1 MFFFLR
7 SFNLGGSADID
18 LFPSP
23 TKVGSLELMEGVATM
38 EVRPRWMEGGMMEAK
53 VGGWMVDFFWGL
65 SYTHEDW
72 FFEPQEWRW
81 MEDHVPF

>member
-1 MFFFLR
+1 MIRFCYVFFLR

-38 EVRPRWMEGGMMEAK
+38 EVHPDGMEREGWEMMEAK
-53 VGGWMVDFFWGL
+53 VGGWMVDFFWGVKF
-65 SYTHEDW
+65 H
-72 FFEPQEWRW
+72 P
-81 MEDHVPF
+81 

>member
-65 SYTHEDW
+65 SYTHED
-72 FFEPQEWRW
+72 
-81 MEDHVPF
+81 

>member
-1 MFFFLR
+1 MIRFCYVFFLR

-38 EVRPRWMEGGMMEAK
+38 EVRPRWDGVLEGGMEMAAK
-53 VGGWMVDFFWGL
+53 VGGRWIVDLLFFGGG
-65 SYTHEDW
+65 
-72 FFEPQEWRW
+72 
-81 MEDHVPF
+81 